1 MDAGQ
6 AQVDQQHVGVLIV
19 TEDPDQPF
27 ITVKAEPADVQALV
41 AEHDS
46 VQPGRYLNK
55 RHWITATPGPDIT
68 LDLVQALV
76 QDSYDLVVESLPAR
90 DRPAGRCLRD
100 RRSANGR
107 ESPGPADLLGGSEG
121 ELKEAEG
128 LQFVRAL
135 EGAGV
140 DRL

>member
-1 MDAGQ
+1 MDHHTFLLQDRARETARSLPGVTEGYPFTDTLQVFKVAGR
-6 AQVDQQHVGVLIV
+6 VFLIV

-27 ITVKAEPADVQALV
+27 ITVKAEPADVQELV

-90 DRPAGRCLRD
+90 DRPTGRPL
-100 RRSANGR
+100 
-107 ESPGPADLLGGSEG
+107 PT
-121 ELKEAEG
+121 
-128 LQFVRAL
+128 
-135 EGAGV
+135 
-140 DRL
+140 